1 MFPPSLW
8 YFVKAA
14 QIKPLPREMKI
25 YVHTKTGTQAF
36 VIVHNSP
43 TLGTI

>member
-25 YVHTKTGTQAF
+25 YVHTKTDIQAF